1 MKVRI
6 GNDIRLNLTLKGPR
20 NYDEKNIKQLRCY
33 LVNTS
38 VTKCFGHDPNCCG
51 CHKHDHVCGKP
62 TYHVYPHCFWNSC
75 EIPCCRHKKYPFTPC
90 DPAFGPGPLPPKYE
104 KDCCCDCHK
113 HCCNHEYCRYG
124 HLDPMSKCFD
134 HHRCG
139 FGCCGHNHCFW
150 DDSLF
155 DNIYFRPGY
164 CDFVSPHCDEDFKY
178 LAPSRMAEG
187 KNKIQTYFPAC
198 DQYMCGDYK
207 LVVVMVVYESGWGR
221 CDLHTYTIDYGTAV
235 TLVDDESG
243 IDGDVT
249 IDVDTDSL
257 YDGNVSS
264 MQTADEYTMLVNDK
278 LFIGQKDFN
287 GATYKVLV
295 NLANG
300 GSTEFDPKDWDFGSI
315 KFYSDDPSIVSV
327 DEKTG
332 TLTAMPTSGDKET
345 TIQVYSGAIN
355 TSFKVKVIGSG
366 KDYIVFTN
374 STNVNDINA
383 CIKDPKS
390 FPGSK
395 VYEYDNIFGTHD
407 LVNPTKGNYLCIC
420 SRRHIADSN
429 TMHVRYSMFDVP
441 LLPVKTRPAD
451 NLYYYICPNALE
463 QTGTFDI
470 TVEP

>member
-20 NYDEKNIKQLRCY
+20 NYDDKNIKELHCY

-38 VTKCFGHDPNCCG
+38 VTKCFGHDPLCHACCKG
-51 CHKHDHVCGKP
+51 CRDKVCGKP
-62 TYHVYPHCFWNSC
+62 CYHAFPHCFWRTSPCMSC
-75 EIPCCRHKKYPFTPC
+75 CHKKYPFTPC

-104 KDCCCDCHK
+104 KDCCCHG
-113 HCCNHEYCRYG
+113 HEYCRYG
-124 HLDPMSKCFD
+124 HLDPKSKCFA
-134 HHRCG
+134 HRGRCG
-139 FGCCGHNHCFW
+139 LNCCDHCSHCW
-150 DDSLF
+150 DAAKF
-155 DNIYFRPGY
+155 DNIYFRPGFE
-164 CDFVSPHCDEDFKY
+164 DFLIPHCDEDFKY
-178 LAPSRMAEG
+178 LAPSRILEG

-207 LVVVMVVYESGWGR
+207 LVVVMVVYEAGWGR

-235 TLVDDESG
+235 TLVDDETG

-257 YDGNVSS
+257 YDGSVSS
-264 MQTADEYTMLVNDK
+264 MQTSAEYTMLVNEN
-278 LFIGQKDFN
+278 LFIGQKDYN
-287 GATYKVLV
+287 GNTYKIIV
-295 NLANG
+295 NLSNG
-300 GSTEFDPKDWDFGSI
+300 GSTEFDPKDWNFGSI

-332 TLTAMPTSGDKET
+332 KLTATPTSGDKET
-345 TIQVYSGAIN
+345 TIQVYSGTVN

-366 KDYIVFTN
+366 KDYIVFTD
-374 STNVNDINA
+374 SQNVNDINA
-383 CIKDPKS
+383 CIRDPKS

-407 LVNPTKGNYLCIC
+407 LVNPTSGNYMCIC
-420 SRRHIADSN
+420 SRRKIADSN
-429 TMHVRYSMFDVP
+429 SLYIKCSLFDVP

-451 NLYYYICPNALE
+451 NLYYYVCPNALE